1 VKTPI
6 FEIKT
11 DLEATFIE
19 RQNKFLATVSIE
31 GNNALAHIHD
41 PGRLEGILEKGRT
54 VLLTVFENPLRKTRY
69 EIVGAKV
76 DKEIVLVNSRY
87 HNDIAEALI
96 KMGVVKFGG
105 SYLQIKREVK
115 FENSRFDFMVEDK
128 EKYLIEVKGCVLVK
142 NGVALF
148 PDSPTKRGA
157 RHMLELAQSI
167 NFGFKPIVFILI
179 FRNAFEFKPNGE
191 IDKEFEKNFYN
202 ALLQGVEA
210 KKFVLSYDGRYVY
223 FEKEIP

>member
-41 PGRLEGILEKGRT
+41 PGRLEGILEKGRI
-54 VLLTVFENPLRKTRY
+54 VLLKVFENPLRKTGY

-87 HNDIAEALI
+87 HNDIAEVLI
-96 KMGVVKFGG
+96 RRGIVKFGG

-115 FENSRFDFMVEDK
+115 FENSRFDFMVE
-128 EKYLIEVKGCVLVK
+128 KYLIEVKGCVLVK

-148 PDSPTKRGA
+148 PDAPTKRGA

-191 IDKEFEKNFYN
+191 IDKEFENNFYN
-202 ALLQGVEA
+202 ALLQGVEVR
-210 KKFVLSYDGRYVY
+210 KFVLSYDGRYVY